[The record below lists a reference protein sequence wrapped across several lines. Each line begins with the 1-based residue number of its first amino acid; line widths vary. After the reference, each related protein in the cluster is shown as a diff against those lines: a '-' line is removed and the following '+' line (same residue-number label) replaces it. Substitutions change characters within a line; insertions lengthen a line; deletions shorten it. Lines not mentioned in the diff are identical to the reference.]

1 MPKNTRKQQAT
12 TQQPTI
18 GKKAVDVI
26 NLAPKSSTQGE
37 TQQSTSTLLENML
50 VVLSKIDT
58 IIARTLTII
67 AWPVPKKFDS
77 EVSDSALYTRG

>member
-1 MPKNTRKQQAT
+1 
-12 TQQPTI
+12 
-18 GKKAVDVI
+18 
-26 NLAPKSSTQGE
+26 
-37 TQQSTSTLLENML
+37 ML